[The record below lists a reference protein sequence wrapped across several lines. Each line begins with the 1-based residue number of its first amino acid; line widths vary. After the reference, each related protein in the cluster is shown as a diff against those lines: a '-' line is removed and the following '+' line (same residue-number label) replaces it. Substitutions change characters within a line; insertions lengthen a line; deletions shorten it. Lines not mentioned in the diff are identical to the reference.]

1 MKLNEIAEKLR
12 LRNLTPEIPGE
23 ANAEA
28 AYGHSTDLFS
38 DVLANA
44 PRGSVLVTLHVQMN
58 VLDVAIPAGVMAVI
72 FAWNRLPD
80 EAVVKK
86 ATEEGIWLYVADDST
101 FNIVG
106 QLYALGLGGQ
116 RGCHRW
122 SPRTLDSISRAD
134 PPRTMSESMSG

>member
-1 MKLNEIAEKLR
+1 MRLNEIAKRLC
-12 LRNLTPEIPGE
+12 LRNLTPAIPGE

-28 AYGHSTDLFS
+28 VYGHATDLFS

-58 VLDVAIPAGVMAVI
+58 VLAVSMPAGVMAVI
-72 FAWNRLPD
+72 FAWNRAPD

-86 ATEEGIWLYVADDST
+86 ATEEGIWLYVAEDST

-106 QLYALGLGGQ
+106 QLYALDLRGQ
-116 RGCHRW
+116 RG
-122 SPRTLDSISRAD
+122 LK
-134 PPRTMSESMSG
+134 